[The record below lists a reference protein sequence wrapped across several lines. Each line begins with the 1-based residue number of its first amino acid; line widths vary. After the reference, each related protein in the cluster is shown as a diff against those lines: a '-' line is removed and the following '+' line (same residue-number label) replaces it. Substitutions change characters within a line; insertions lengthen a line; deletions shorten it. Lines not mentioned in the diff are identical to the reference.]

1 MRWHILSFAGAL
13 FVTIAIT
20 AVAAQEDN
28 DAARGRRMIY
38 RAQQAFGGA
47 EKLAAIQ
54 DFTQIIE
61 VAMDTLPGGVK
72 VKQSNRYLAP
82 GIYRQDEDLPFGK
95 IISYVDRES
104 GWRSTPRGSL
114 IMSPP
119 MLKMSH
125 DELFRNLFVVMAADR
140 DSSVNVKAV
149 GPSTVEISKADG
161 FTVKLEFDAST
172 GLPLRKV
179 YVASDPHGP
188 PTEIEEI
195 YADWREVQGLKVP
208 FKMTIRED
216 GKKLAEETVQEFKFN
231 TGLKAEELSQ
241 KP

>member
-1 MRWHILSFAGAL
+1 MLRHILSFAAAL
-13 FVTIAIT
+13 LVTIAIIT
-20 AVAAQEDN
+20 AAAAAQEDN
-28 DAARGRRMIY
+28 DAATGRQMIH

-47 EKLAAIQ
+47 DKLAAIR
-54 DFTQIIE
+54 DFTQTID
-61 VAMDTLPGGVK
+61 VAMETLPGGVK

-82 GIYRQDEDLPFGK
+82 GIYRQDQDMPFGK
-95 IISYVDRES
+95 ISSYVDGES

-119 MLKMSH
+119 VLKMAL

-140 DSSVNVKAV
+140 DPSVNVKAV

-188 PTEIEEI
+188 PHRDRGNLRGLARSRGFESS
-195 YADWREVQGLKVP
+195 VQNDDPPG
-208 FKMTIRED
+208 
-216 GKKLAEETVQEFKFN
+216 G
-231 TGLKAEELSQ
+231 
-241 KP
+241 